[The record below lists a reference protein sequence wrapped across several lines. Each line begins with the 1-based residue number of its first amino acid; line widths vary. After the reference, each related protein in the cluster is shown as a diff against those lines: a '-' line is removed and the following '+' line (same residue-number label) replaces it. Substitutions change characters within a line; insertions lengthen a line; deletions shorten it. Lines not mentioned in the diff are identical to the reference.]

1 MNTESV
7 FILIKNRNGEEMAEV
22 RKKENVEKYKIDDTD
37 FEKNAKKK
45 KNSKKN
51 EVKNIRKEEKSKD
64 VSEKKSLWVRFR
76 IFCHGVKSEAKKVH
90 WPTKKD
96 MVKYSIA
103 TVLFIVFCSAFFYI
117 IDIIFAL
124 IQSIFR

>member
-1 MNTESV
+1 
-7 FILIKNRNGEEMAEV
+7 MAEV
-22 RKKENVEKYKIDDTD
+22 RKRDEIENYKVDETQ
-37 FEKNAKKK
+37 FHKN
-45 KNSKKN
+45 
-51 EVKNIRKEEKSKD
+51 EKSKQNKD
-64 VSEKKSLWVRFR
+64 NSVKVSSEKKSLWVRFR

-90 WPTKKD
+90 WPTRKD

-103 TVLFIVFCSAFFYI
+103 TVLFIIFCSLFFYI

>member
-1 MNTESV
+1 
-7 FILIKNRNGEEMAEV
+7 MAEV
-22 RKKENVEKYKIDDTD
+22 RKRDEIENYKVDETQ
-37 FEKNAKKK
+37 FHKN
-45 KNSKKN
+45 
-51 EVKNIRKEEKSKD
+51 EKSKQNKD
-64 VSEKKSLWVRFR
+64 KQKKEKNDNSVKVFSEKKSLWVRFR

-103 TVLFIVFCSAFFYI
+103 TVLFIVFCSLFFYV